1 MKTHIGSLIAAI
13 TFAVAA
19 STAYADG
26 DIKYPQSNELQP
38 AQPSSHSSTRKV
50 MRVADRRL
58 SRDVRGAIG
67 KGGGVDMSRLGV
79 IARSG
84 KVRLVGTVPDEGEI
98 DIASQRAQSVTG
110 VTNVSNNLSIRV
122 PGGN

>member
-1 MKTHIGSLIAAI
+1 
-13 TFAVAA
+13 
-19 STAYADG
+19 
-26 DIKYPQSNELQP
+26 
-38 AQPSSHSSTRKV
+38 
-50 MRVADRRL
+50 
-58 SRDVRGAIG
+58 
-67 KGGGVDMSRLGV
+67 V